1 MTGYCTIEKHFII
14 AIFLYWI
21 LVLCEKLY
29 LIIYLINS
37 FNYHNTFPLS
47 IYCLN
52 FIVKWIKA
60 KKGKITQRSPVT
72 SGEIWDSLSDW
83 IQKLLFSVAVFE
95 NLYQIYLTV
104 VQLMCRHQYH
114 KVVIK
119 FFNKRNYNL
128 PNFIY
133 LLSITVVH
141 TLCFCH
147 FLAVQ
152 DWEKSIYFT
161 PPQPSEKAMAPHSST
176 SAWKIPWME
185 EPGRLQS
192 MGLWRVGHD
201 WATSLSLF
209 TFTHWRR
216 KWQPTPVFLPG
227 ESQGPGSL
235 VGSVYGVVQSQTR
248 LKRLSSSSSSM
259 GWRWRL
265 TASTYSVRS
274 NGSQWE

>member
-1 MTGYCTIEKHFII
+1 MNKLYLWCVTKLASAMSLLSLLWLVIALFQKHFII

-37 FNYHNTFPLS
+37 LNYHNTFPLS

-95 NLYQIYLTV
+95 NLYQNYLTV
-104 VQLMCRHQYH
+104 IQFMCRHKYH

-119 FFNKRNYNL
+119 FFNKRHYNL
-128 PNFIY
+128 PNFIC

-141 TLCFCH
+141 ILCFCH
-147 FLAVQ
+147 LLAVQ
-152 DWEKSIYFT
+152 DWES
-161 PPQPSEKAMAPHSST
+161 Q
-176 SAWKIPWME
+176 
-185 EPGRLQS
+185 L
-192 MGLWRVGHD
+192 
-201 WATSLSLF
+201 TSL
-209 TFTHWRR
+209 
-216 KWQPTPVFLPG
+216 
-227 ESQGPGSL
+227 
-235 VGSVYGVVQSQTR
+235 
-248 LKRLSSSSSSM
+248 RLSHRKRQ
-259 GWRWRL
+259 WPPPL
-265 TASTYSVRS
+265 QYSCLE
-274 NGSQWE
+274 NPMDGGAW